1 MKNTLS
7 MSALI
12 TTSIFTLATGCANA
26 TNNSNDIQ
34 TKKTTIIYIDDES
47 NVLNK
52 KQRVFFRENNLS
64 ATPTTSEISRAIVK
78 HAKNMPSL
86 EIKIT
91 YKAESDLA
99 NQVASQIHEQVGN
112 QIYIE
117 HCCKLD
123 SGRVNLKGNQINISY
138 YK

>member
-47 NVLNK
+47 NVFKNK
-52 KQRVFFRENNLS
+52 KLVFFRNSKLPKEPTAKDISERIIENTKNL
-64 ATPTTSEISRAIVK
+64 PNVD
-78 HAKNMPSL
+78 
-86 EIKIT
+86 IKIT
-91 YKAESDLA
+91 YKYESDLA
-99 NQVASQIHEQVGN
+99 NQVANEVNQKINN
-112 QIYIE
+112 QIYID
-117 HCCKLD
+117 HCCNTD